1 MEEIYKYCE
10 IATTKVH
17 FNKVLHAVTKLRNS
31 NYEVALTVIVFKG
44 KQ

>member
-1 MEEIYKYCE
+1 MEEVYKYYE

-17 FNKVLHAVTKLRNS
+17 FNVSHAVTKLRSS
-31 NYEVALTVIVFKG
+31 NYEVALTVIVLKG